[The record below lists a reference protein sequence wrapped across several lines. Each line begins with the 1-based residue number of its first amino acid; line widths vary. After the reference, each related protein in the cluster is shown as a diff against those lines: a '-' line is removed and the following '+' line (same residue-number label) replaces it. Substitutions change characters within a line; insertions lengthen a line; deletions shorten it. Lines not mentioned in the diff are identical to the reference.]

1 MSNDG
6 SDESKPASNKSIPH
20 LPTRTRSID
29 TTGDDPFAEDLL
41 NRRPSAEVLTQ
52 FIERTPGPFVLAL
65 DATWGLGK
73 TTFLEMWSESLRR
86 GGHHCVTF
94 NAWETDFTGDPF
106 TALVGELKEFLSAA
120 KVKDQDKLLES
131 IAMARAAGRQIARRG
146 IPTLVKIATAGLID
160 TDAISEEAE
169 KTIAELAGE
178 LTGDFIE
185 DYIQEKSAVQSFR
198 KEFSS
203 AVSSIRKASS
213 NPQTPV
219 VILIDELDRC
229 RPTYALALLERV
241 KHLFEVEGVVF
252 VLSIDRGQL
261 EECVRATYG
270 RGVDA
275 RHYLR
280 RFIDF
285 DYRLPDPDIR
295 AFAGAQ
301 ISSLGLTDSF
311 NSRISNPTYRK
322 EAQRSDAQFLT
333 KLFPELCAVTKMTL
347 RQVAQATA
355 RLGIALRTIPHSQTI
370 QPVQLALLIVLREC
384 APEGYSRLRNRPN
397 DFNEIL
403 EWFRAFPEGQ
413 RFLESNEGLLIEAAL
428 VVHAQDSNPESKYIE
443 RYNAE
448 ASSAKRDDAGRNHYG
463 EVCNRI
469 SILTQ
474 NGFSRGLAFAVEHV
488 ELTTSFSIDYER
500 PHSPFS

>member
-6 SDESKPASNKSIPH
+6 SDESKPASTKPIPH
-20 LPTRTRSID
+20 LPTRTPPID

-65 DATWGLGK
+65 DASWGLGK
-73 TTFLEMWSESLRR
+73 TTFLDMWSESLRR
-86 GGHHCVTF
+86 SGHHCVTF

-120 KVKDQDKLLES
+120 KVNDPDRLREA
-131 IAMARAAGRQIARRG
+131 IANARAAGRQIARRG
-146 IPTLVKIATAGLID
+146 IPTLVKIATAGLIN
-160 TDAISEEAE
+160 TDAISQEAE

-178 LTGDFIE
+178 LTGDFVE
-185 DYIQEKSAVQSFR
+185 DYIQEKNAVESFR

-203 AVSSIRKASS
+203 AVSSIRKASL
-213 NPQTPV
+213 NPQFPV
-219 VILIDELDRC
+219 VVLIDELDRC
-229 RPTYALALLERV
+229 RPPYALALLERV

-285 DYRLPDPDIR
+285 DYRLPDPDTR
-295 AFAGAQ
+295 AFARAR
-301 ISSLGLTDSF
+301 IASLGLTDSF

-322 EAQRSDAQFLT
+322 EDQRSDAQLLT
-333 KLFPELCAVTKMTL
+333 KIFPELCAVTQMTL
-347 RQVAQATA
+347 RQITQATA

-370 QPVQLALLIVLREC
+370 QPVQLALLVVLREC
-384 APEGYSRLRNRPN
+384 APEEYSRLRSRPN
-397 DFNEIL
+397 DFNETL
-403 EWFRAFPEGQ
+403 KWFRAFPQGQ
-413 RFLESNEGLLIEAAL
+413 RFLDSNEGLFIEAAL
-428 VVHAQDSNPESKYIE
+428 VVHAQDLNPESKCIE
-443 RYNAE
+443 HYNAE
-448 ASSAKRDDAGRNHYG
+448 ASSAKRDESGRNRYG
-463 EVCNRI
+463 EVCKRI
-469 SILTQ
+469 SMLTH
-474 NGFSRGLAFAVEHV
+474 NGFSRGLAYAAEHV

-500 PHSPFS
+500 PHPPFR